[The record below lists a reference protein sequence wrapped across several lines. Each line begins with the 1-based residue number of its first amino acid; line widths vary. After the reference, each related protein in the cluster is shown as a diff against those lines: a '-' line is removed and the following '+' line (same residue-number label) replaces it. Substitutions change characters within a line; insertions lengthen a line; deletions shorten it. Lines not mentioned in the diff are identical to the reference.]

1 VAELKTKKQNTGVK
15 QFIDDIQDP
24 EVRQDCMVLHELM
37 SRITGDEGDMWGTSI
52 VGYGTYHYRYATG
65 READWLRMGF
75 SPRKQNLTMYFMSG
89 FTEMQDL
96 LDKIGPHS
104 LGKGCLYV
112 KRLSDIDLKVL
123 EALIKRSSASK
134 NFGEV

>member
-1 VAELKTKKQNTGVK
+1 MS
-15 QFIDDIQDP
+15 DIQDP
-24 EVRQDCMVLHELM
+24 EARKDCLTLHELM
-37 SRITGDEGDMWGTSI
+37 SKATGDAGDMWGTSI
-52 VGYGTYHYRYATG
+52 VGYGTYHYKYATG

-75 SPRKQNLTMYFMSG
+75 SPRKQNLTIYFMSG
-89 FTEMQDL
+89 FADKQDL
-96 LDKIGPHS
+96 LAKLGPHS

-123 EALIKRSSASK
+123 GALIKRANTSK